1 MAVTLWPIDRP
12 KPYPKNARHW
22 SKSAVEKVAASIR
35 QFGFRQPIVCD
46 VDDVIVIG
54 HLRLAA
60 AQHLALR
67 EVPVHVAAD
76 LSPAQI
82 KALRI
87 ADNRTHE
94 EADWIEDMLSGELS
108 ELKGMGFDLG
118 LTGFDVNELDGLLA
132 IPDDEKAMRRPHCP
146 K

>member
-1 MAVTLWPIDRP
+1 MKSAISNPTSEMAVSLWPIDRP
-12 KPYPKNARHW
+12 KPYPRNARKW

-35 QFGFRQPIVCD
+35 EFGFRQPIVCD

-60 AQHLALR
+60 AKHLELR

-108 ELKGMGFDLG
+108 ELKGMELDLG
-118 LTGFDVNELDGLLA
+118 LT
-132 IPDDEKAMRRPHCP
+132 
-146 K
+146 